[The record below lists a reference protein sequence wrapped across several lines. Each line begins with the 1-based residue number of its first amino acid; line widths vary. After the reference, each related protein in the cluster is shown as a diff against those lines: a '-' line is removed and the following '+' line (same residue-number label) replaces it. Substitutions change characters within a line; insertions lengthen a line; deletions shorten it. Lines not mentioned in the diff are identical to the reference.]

1 MDTTLVMNPAT
12 GIAAP
17 YDPMKDFA
25 AITLT
30 AKNTSILSVR
40 AADGPKD
47 IKDLIARAKAKPG
60 KMNYGAGIITTRL
73 SGYLFAQLAGID
85 VVLIPYKGSADVVQ
99 GLLTGSVDF
108 IIDGVASG
116 LPLIQAGKFRALAK
130 LNDRPLPQLPNLHD
144 ARRRRRPAEARRYF
158 ELDRP
163 RRAGRHAAR
172 HHRENPAG
180 GSAQLCRPGRGRKT
194 RQGRHQCGRLY
205 AEGIRRILITPKRSA
220 GARYSR
226 TAGSDSMK
234 AFAAIVV
241 AITALAGPAQAQQ
254 WPSKP
259 VKIVVA
265 FGPGGSA
272 DQFGRLLAAELSETF
287 KQHFY
292 VENRPGNSGSIGS
305 AAVARAEADGYTLLI
320 GGSGPHITGPAI
332 NPNIGYDPLKDFTH
346 IAMIGADSYVL
357 VANPALGVKNIG
369 ELVKLAQSRKEAIT
383 SSSTGPGSLG
393 QLILEQ
399 FKREAGIDILH
410 VPAPN
415 SGVIDVLGN
424 HISMTITTL
433 LTVGEQI
440 KAEKVVALGVTSLKR
455 NPVFSEIPT
464 FAEQGYPSVHG
475 DTWFW
480 LAARRIFRPTSSTSS
495 IPRSGASWRR
505 RKSATISPIRHC

>member
-1 MDTTLVMNPAT
+1 
-12 GIAAP
+12 
-17 YDPMKDFA
+17 MKT
-25 AITLT
+25 I
-30 AKNTSILSVR
+30 SV
-40 AADGPKD
+40 
-47 IKDLIARAKAKPG
+47 L
-60 KMNYGAGIITTRL
+60 
-73 SGYLFAQLAGID
+73 
-85 VVLIPYKGSADVVQ
+85 
-99 GLLTGSVDF
+99 
-108 IIDGVASG
+108 
-116 LPLIQAGKFRALAK
+116 ALAI
-130 LNDRPLPQLPNLHD
+130 
-144 ARRRRRPAEARRYF
+144 
-158 ELDRP
+158 
-163 RRAGRHAAR
+163 AGLA
-172 HHRENPAG
+172 
-180 GSAQLCRPGRGRKT
+180 
-194 RQGRHQCGRLY
+194 
-205 AEGIRRILITPKRSA
+205 
-220 GARYSR
+220 
-226 TAGSDSMK
+226 
-234 AFAAIVV
+234 
-241 AITALAGPAQAQQ
+241 ALAPAQAQQ

-272 DQFGRLLAAELSETF
+272 DQFGRLLAAELSDTF

-346 IAMIGADSYVL
+346 IAMIGADSYAL
-357 VANPALGVKNIG
+357 VANPALGVKSVG
-369 ELVKLAQSRKEAIT
+369 ELVKLAHTRKDAIT

-399 FKREAGIDILH
+399 FKRAAGIDILH

-440 KAEKVVALGVTSLKR
+440 KAEKVVPLGVTSLKR

-480 LAARRIFRPTSSTSS
+480 LAGPKNLPPDIVDTLNREVRRIL
-495 IPRSGASWRR
+495 
-505 RKSATISPIRHC
+505 ATPKIREYFAHRALLTMDVDVAGLNKFLAEEVAYWGPLAKNVGLRVQ